1 MEFITNKK
9 YIINFFIEL
18 LINEDIKKLNI
29 KINFYDNIIQFNQ
42 LIYSSSNNLI
52 IGILVTCI
60 YNKQHI
66 IETSLIGKN
75 DQQIYDEDLG
85 YVNVLYFYNISELI
99 THLYTFGNG
108 ILL

>member
-1 MEFITNKK
+1 MKFISNKK

-29 KINFYDNIIQFNQ
+29 KINFYDNIIQFNKI
-42 LIYSSSNNLI
+42 IYSSSNDLI
-52 IGILVTCI
+52 IGILFTCI

-75 DQQIYDEDLG
+75 GQQIYDEDLG

>member
-42 LIYSSSNNLI
+42 FIKIQN
-52 IGILVTCI
+52 
-60 YNKQHI
+60 
-66 IETSLIGKN
+66 
-75 DQQIYDEDLG
+75 
-85 YVNVLYFYNISELI
+85 YFMFNY
-99 THLYTFGNG
+99 
-108 ILL
+108 